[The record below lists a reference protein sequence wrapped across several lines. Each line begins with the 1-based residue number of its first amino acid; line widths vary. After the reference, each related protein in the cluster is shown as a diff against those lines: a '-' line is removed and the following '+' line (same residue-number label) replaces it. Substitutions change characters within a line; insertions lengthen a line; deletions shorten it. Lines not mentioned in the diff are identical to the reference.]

1 VLMPRESLRLVL
13 RERGS
18 IQHYLLAIVS
28 VGIGYTLT
36 AALSPHMQ
44 GIVTPLFFG
53 AVTLTAWAGGF
64 WPGIIATLLGVAAI
78 DQIVVPDRFFA
89 GSEVLG
95 LVLFAVISVVTSSL
109 NGLRKVAQDV
119 LRRQQLELE
128 LRVTDRTRELVDTNR
143 RLQEEI
149 SDRKRVQSTLLESE
163 ERFRSLFEEAPIAY
177 HEIDRHGLIRRVNR
191 AECELLE
198 YTSDE
203 LLGKPVWELVSPEQ
217 RELSRRE
224 VVRKAEGGK
233 MADGFTREYV
243 TKSGKRILV
252 EIHERA
258 LTDPAGVV
266 LGIRSAL
273 LDITDRVRAEEHIRK
288 LNLELE
294 QRVQARTAEL
304 QRSNDALQQFAYSA
318 SHDLQEP
325 LRMVSAY
332 TRLLERRHK
341 DLFDEEGREYLHYV
355 VDGADRMSR
364 LIRDL
369 LAFSRAGNLSP
380 EPREVIDMQEVLS
393 TAMQNL
399 HAAIEES
406 KAVIESSDLP
416 RIRGRRAGLAQVFH
430 NLLSNSIKYTS
441 TEPPRIAISCVEKS
455 EEWVFCVADNGA
467 GFEQAQAERV
477 FGIFQR
483 LHGRSYPG
491 TGIGLAICKRIIER
505 NGGRMWAESSPGAG
519 ARFYFTLPRT
529 EESQDSTA
537 PVPR

>member
-1 VLMPRESLRLVL
+1 MLRPRESLRLVL

-18 IQHYLLAIVS
+18 IQDYLLAIVS
-28 VGIGYTLT
+28 AGLAYTLT
-36 AALSPHMQ
+36 SMLSRHMQ

-53 AVTLTAWAGGF
+53 AVTLAAWAGGF
-64 WPGIIATLLGVAAI
+64 WPGVSATLLGILAI
-78 DQIVVPDRFFA
+78 EQILVPERLFA

-95 LVLFAVISVVTSSL
+95 LMLFAIISVAISTL
-109 NGLRKVAQDV
+109 NGLRKVTQDV

-128 LRVTDRTRELVDTNR
+128 LRVTDRTRQLLDTNQ
-143 RLQEEI
+143 RLQE
-149 SDRKRVQSTLLESE
+149 
-163 ERFRSLFEEAPIAY
+163 LFEQAPIAY
-177 HEIDRHGLIRRVNR
+177 HEIDRQGLIRRVNR

-198 YTSDE
+198 YTPEE

-224 VVRKAEGGK
+224 VMRKAEGGK
-233 MADGFTREYV
+233 TGDGFTREYV

-258 LTDPAGVV
+258 IAGPTGEV

-325 LRMVSAY
+325 LRMVAAY
-332 TRLLERRHK
+332 TRLLERRYK

-355 VDGADRMSR
+355 VDGAERMSR
-364 LIRDL
+364 LIHDL
-369 LAFSRAGNLSP
+369 LAFSRAGNVAP
-380 EPREVIDMQEVLS
+380 EADEEIDMHEVLS

-399 HAAIEES
+399 HTAIEES
-406 KAVIESSDLP
+406 KAVIEASDLP
-416 RIRGRRAGLAQVFH
+416 RVRARRAGLAQVFH
-430 NLLSNSIKYTS
+430 NLLSNSIKYRS
-441 TEPPRIAISCVEKS
+441 TEPPRIAISCIEKS

-477 FGIFQR
+477 FGVFQR

-529 EESQDSTA
+529 EAEDSTA
-537 PVPR
+537 TIRR